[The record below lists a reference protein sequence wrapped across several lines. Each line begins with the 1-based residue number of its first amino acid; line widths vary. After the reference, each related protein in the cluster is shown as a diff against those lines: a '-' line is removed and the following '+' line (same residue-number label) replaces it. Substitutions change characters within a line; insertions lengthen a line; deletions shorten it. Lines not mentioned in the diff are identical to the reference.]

1 MITDVVNDAY
11 IKILSLNNNRV
22 NLRVSEN
29 KLRFKIFVIK
39 TLVQQ
44 TL

>member
-1 MITDVVNDAY
+1 MITDVVNNAY
-11 IKILSLNNNRV
+11 IKILSLNNMSV
-22 NLRVSEN
+22 NLRVSKN
-29 KLRFKIFVIK
+29 KLRLKAFIIK